1 MPTYSGSFPLSAQGH
16 AVTVKLNGVSL
27 TSPAPGSVGSTVRN
41 GQLDY
46 SYPYSGDD
54 DTTLE
59 ATVQTSAG
67 LLTAYLELDSTASIE
82 AGGVGGT
89 TETAKFIGTATGD
102 TSGDQF
108 ELTFVADGDV
118 DWARVV
124 DGRIEC
130 DGPIVVDMMY
140 RYVAQLDFTDAA
152 GFSTVAQSPDTDVT
166 VKLARVPGEEPGAV
180 NAGGPYS
187 SIPTGT
193 SGTVFDIDAV
203 EAGITQSTRAAANDL
218 LTIKATINAQGYD
231 ADSAPVTDGVLTGA
245 LAITITSLP
254 LPDAPTLP

>member
-1 MPTYSGSFPLSAQGH
+1 MLVYRFPFRPEAAGQAIQIHRSDGTVVDSGVVPSEVD
-16 AVTVKLNGVSL
+16 VTGVVAYEAELPEGNYYVTGATPGWDGVSG
-27 TSPAPGSVGSTVRN
+27 PVGV
-41 GQLDY
+41 LDVP
-46 SYPYSGDD
+46 S
-54 DTTLE
+54 
-59 ATVQTSAG
+59 
-67 LLTAYLELDSTASIE
+67 SIE
-82 AGGVGGT
+82 AGGGGST

-187 SIPTGT
+187 FIPTGT
-193 SGTVFDIDAV
+193 PGTVFDIDAV

-231 ADSAPVTDGVLTGA
+231 AESGPVTDGVLTGA